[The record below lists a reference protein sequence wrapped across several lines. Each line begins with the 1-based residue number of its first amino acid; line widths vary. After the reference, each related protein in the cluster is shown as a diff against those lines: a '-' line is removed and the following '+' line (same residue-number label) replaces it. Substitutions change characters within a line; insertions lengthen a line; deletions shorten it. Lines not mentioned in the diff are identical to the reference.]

1 MYIVESLMAAT
12 IIILGA
18 GAIGMNLARPRRCPE
33 CGGRDT
39 HEDADA
45 HFWLGRKTWV
55 CNDCER
61 GFCEGD
67 L

>member
-39 HEDADA
+39 RFDWDRY
-45 HFWLGRKTWV
+45 FWTGRGWW
-55 CNDCER
+55 CGDCETW
-61 GFCEGD
+61 FEEE
-67 L
+67 